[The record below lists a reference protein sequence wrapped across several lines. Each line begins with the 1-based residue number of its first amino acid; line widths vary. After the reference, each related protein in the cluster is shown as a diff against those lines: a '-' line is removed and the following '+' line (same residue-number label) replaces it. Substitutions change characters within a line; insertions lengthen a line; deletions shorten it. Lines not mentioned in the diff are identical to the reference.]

1 MPAVIAVFGP
11 TASGKSAVAEAVAER
26 TGGDLVSADSM
37 QVYRGLPILTNQPER
52 PTRLVGVWPLDHE
65 ASVAEYQR
73 LAHAE
78 IDALLEAGRTAVV
91 VGGTGLY
98 LRAAL
103 SDMTLPPAVPREE
116 RARWEELYDRV
127 GAEAAHRLLGER
139 DPVAAA
145 TVHANDRR
153 RVGRAL
159 ELAAAGSSLAPARA
173 ELWAEHV
180 RRPSIVFGLDV

>member
-26 TGGDLVSADSM
+26 TGGDVVSADSM
-37 QVYRGLPILTNQPER
+37 QVYRGLPFLTNQPEG

-103 SDMTLPPAVPREE
+103 SDMALPPAVPRQE
-116 RARWEELYDRV
+116 RAPRGGPYHP
-127 GAEAAHRLLGER
+127 GGGEAAHPLL
-139 DPVAAA
+139 D
-145 TVHANDRR
+145 
-153 RVGRAL
+153 
-159 ELAAAGSSLAPARA
+159 
-173 ELWAEHV
+173 
-180 RRPSIVFGLDV
+180 